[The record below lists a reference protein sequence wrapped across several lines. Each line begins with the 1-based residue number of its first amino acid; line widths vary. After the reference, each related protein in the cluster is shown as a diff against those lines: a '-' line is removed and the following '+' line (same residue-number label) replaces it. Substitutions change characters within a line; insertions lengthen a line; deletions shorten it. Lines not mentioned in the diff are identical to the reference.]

1 MGKYLFIES
10 RDPFESRD
18 SQAFSYD
25 LVQGLARGEDE
36 VTFFLIQ
43 NGVLPARE
51 GSKYAGRL
59 AELTQSGVTVLAD
72 DFSLKERAVRHL
84 VDGIKPSNVE
94 ELVDLVLTEGT
105 KTIWH

>member
-10 RDPFESRD
+10 RDPFESHD
-18 SQAFSYD
+18 SQALYD
-25 LVQGLARGEDE
+25 LAQGQAKEGSE
-36 VTFFLIQ
+36 VTVFLIQ
-43 NGVLPARE
+43 NGVLPVRK

-59 AELTQSGVTVLAD
+59 AELTQGGVTVLAD

-94 ELVDLVLTEGT
+94 ELVDLVLSEGT